1 MVLYTYSIW
10 LVLGSVA
17 VALMA
22 TFAGLSLT
30 RGISA
35 LPVSTRQLRIV
46 FAAILLGGGIWSM
59 HFVAML
65 AMRFDTPV
73 AYELVRTVA
82 SALIAIL
89 LAGISLLILHFATR
103 RPATIA
109 TSGATLGI
117 GIVAMHYVGLL
128 AIEGCLPLITPR
140 SIAASSLLAIALGIA
155 AIAIAYHQ
163 RTERNTAL
171 ATIVFGTAVAAV
183 HFTAMAQTDF
193 AAEPANTVLAPLDNT
208 QIAIFVLLA
217 VFAISGAF
225 LLSGASLMARTPQPA
240 NPQTAPPQPAIPLA
254 AILPEAPPVDAPLT
268 APPIRLP
275 YEREGRTH
283 LVPLDRVSALHA
295 EGHYTTAYLDSGPV
309 FCPWSITDAQGRLPP
324 GFLRVHRSW
333 IVNIARVAA
342 YEKARDHGYC
352 VLQGPADLPRVPVA
366 RNRIAAVREGLG
378 L

>member
-10 LVLGSVA
+10 LVLGSIA

-22 TFAGLSLT
+22 TFTGLTLT

-35 LPVSTRQLRIV
+35 LPITLRQLRIV
-46 FAAILLGGGIWSM
+46 MAAIMLGGGIWSM

-73 AYELVRTVA
+73 AYDLVLTTA

-89 LAGISLLILHFATR
+89 IAGMSLLIMHFATR
-103 RPATIA
+103 RPVTITA
-109 TSGATLGI
+109 SGALLGI
-117 GIVAMHYVGLL
+117 GIAVMHFVGLS
-128 AIEGCLPLITPR
+128 AIEGCLPQVSTTT
-140 SIAASSLLAIALGIA
+140 IALSTLLATALGVA

-163 RTERNTAL
+163 RTERNILL
-171 ATIVFGTAVAAV
+171 ATAVFGTAVAVV
-183 HFTAMAQTDF
+183 HFTAMAQTSF
-193 AAEPANTVLAPLDNT
+193 AADPAAAAQPRLDT
-208 QIAIFVLLA
+208 EQIAVFVLLA

-225 LLSGASLMARTPQPA
+225 LLSGASLMARKPA
-240 NPQTAPPQPAIPLA
+240 PISPSASPFAGLVPEAAPVEAMVNTPPQ
-254 AILPEAPPVDAPLT
+254 
-268 APPIRLP
+268 RLP

-283 LVPLDRVSALHA
+283 LVPFDRVTALHA
-295 EGHYTTAYLDSGPV
+295 EGHYTTAYLDAGPV
-309 FCPWSITDAQGRLPP
+309 FCPWSITEAEGRLPP

-333 IVNIARVAA
+333 IVNIARVSA

-352 VLQGPADLPRVPVA
+352 LLQGGPDLPRVPVA